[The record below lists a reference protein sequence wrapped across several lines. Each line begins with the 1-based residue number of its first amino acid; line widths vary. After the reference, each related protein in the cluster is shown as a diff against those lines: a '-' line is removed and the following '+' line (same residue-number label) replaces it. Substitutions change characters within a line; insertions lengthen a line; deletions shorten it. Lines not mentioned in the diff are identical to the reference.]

1 MILANKMGA
10 VICCISEQSE
20 KKSLERK
27 LEKKIAEIRRN
38 KFGQTKLKSI
48 DSIVMLFPMF
58 KERLKTLRG
67 MFEQYD
73 EDSNESIEPHELKT
87 FLEDL
92 QLHLPENEIE
102 NIFQYCDVDGS
113 KGIQFNEFIVLLC
126 LIHILTE
133 PLSSDNSPKAEL
145 AQLGQVFDKI
155 VEIFLFFDQ
164 NGDGK
169 LNKKDMVKT
178 MNETNP
184 RERSPAHITKNRFR
198 EMDWDKNGQVTFR
211 EFLFGFIKWIGIDV
225 DE

>member
-1 MILANKMGA
+1 MVLPFFIDVCIYIVYNLFMTLKISVARYEEIFLANKMGA
-10 VICCISEQSE
+10 VICCISEQ
-20 KKSLERK
+20 
-27 LEKKIAEIRRN
+27 
-38 KFGQTKLKSI
+38 
-48 DSIVMLFPMF
+48 
-58 KERLKTLRG
+58 
-67 MFEQYD
+67 D
-73 EDSNESIEPHELKT
+73 EDSNESIEPHELQT

-102 NIFQYCDVDGS
+102 NFFQYCDIDGS

-133 PLSSDNSPKAEL
+133 PLSSDNSPKEEL

-155 VEIFLFFDQ
+155 IEIFLFFDQ

-169 LNKKDMVKT
+169 LNKKDMVRT

-184 RERSPAHITKNRFR
+184 RERSPAHVTKNRFR

-211 EFLFGFIKWIGIDV
+211 EFLFGFINWVGIDV